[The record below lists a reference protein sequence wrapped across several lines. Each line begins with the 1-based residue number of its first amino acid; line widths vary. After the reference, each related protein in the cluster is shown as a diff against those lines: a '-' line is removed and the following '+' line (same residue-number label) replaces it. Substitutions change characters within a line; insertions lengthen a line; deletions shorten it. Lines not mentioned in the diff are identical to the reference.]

1 VKFNIDER
9 CDVVILRK
17 LETAQRPGFSLF
29 ALAKTGRELER
40 VRLAV
45 FCPMPNG
52 TTAHGLDFK
61 LAAPSGERPLSD
73 HASKGKAACP
83 IEGLIEPPPN
93 RVILRGNT
101 KDLPEVFPNP
111 HREQFAK
118 RPVQLLRVFSS
129 EQLCNGGQK

>member
-1 VKFNIDER
+1 MVLTLN
-9 CDVVILRK
+9 
-17 LETAQRPGFSLF
+17 
-29 ALAKTGRELER
+29 
-40 VRLAV
+40 
-45 FCPMPNG
+45 
-52 TTAHGLDFK
+52 
-61 LAAPSGERPLSD
+61 ERPLLASGPL
-73 HASKGKAACP
+73 HASKEKAACP

-118 RPVQLLRVFSS
+118 RPVQLLRVFS